1 MAKKIKSYNWK
12 ELPIEDWN
20 SRTFQAY
27 LMYLTE
33 EKFGVSYEPRGAGTK
48 QQRWSR
54 EMGMINNARKKYG
67 NDVLK
72 QFIRIAVEKYKPNK
86 QYPYMA
92 FAFAWTYMS
101 ELVPVAQKQVADAK
115 RREEARAEAKA
126 EAEDIDEEFF

>member
-1 MAKKIKSYNWK
+1 MSKIASDKWR

-27 LMYLTE
+27 LTHLTE
-33 EKFGVSYEPRGAGTK
+33 EKFGVTYEPRGAGTK

-67 NDVLK
+67 NAVLK

-101 ELVPVAQKQVADAK
+101 ELIPVAQKQVADKERKEKAK
-115 RREEARAEAKA
+115 EEANVNEV
-126 EAEDIDEEFF
+126 DTEFF